1 MPSKSKAQH
10 NFMAA
15 VAHNPT
21 FAKKAGVPQSVGKD
35 FNEADK
41 GRKFSKG
48 GDMKKMNMGGYA
60 NGGMPM
66 VNKGGK
72 MVPSFAADGKGKM
85 AKGGMT
91 FNDDREPGSSGGGE
105 GTQVG
110 APGLPGYDNSSGA
123 GGDKRGGLIK
133 AKKMAMGGM
142 TKADMKQDKG
152 MMQKAVNKHEGRLH
166 KGSTMTKLAK
176 GGSASARGDG
186 IAQRGKTKGTQT
198 AMKRGGVC

>member
-15 VAHNPT
+15 VAHNPA

-48 GDMKKMNMGGYA
+48 GDMKKMDK
-60 NGGMPM
+60 GGMTM

-72 MVPSFAADGKGKM
+72 MVPDFAADGVGKM
-85 AKGGMT
+85 NKGGM
-91 FNDDREPGSSGGGE
+91 
-105 GTQVG
+105 
-110 APGLPGYDNSSGA
+110 A
-123 GGDKRGGLIK
+123 
-133 AKKMAMGGM
+133 
-142 TKADMKQDKG
+142 KADMKQDKS

-166 KGSTMTKLAK
+166 KGSTMTKLNMGGMAYSK
-176 GGSASARGDG
+176 GGSASSRADG
-186 IAQRGKTKGTQT
+186 IATKGKTKGTQVV
-198 AMKRGGVC
+198 MKRGGMC